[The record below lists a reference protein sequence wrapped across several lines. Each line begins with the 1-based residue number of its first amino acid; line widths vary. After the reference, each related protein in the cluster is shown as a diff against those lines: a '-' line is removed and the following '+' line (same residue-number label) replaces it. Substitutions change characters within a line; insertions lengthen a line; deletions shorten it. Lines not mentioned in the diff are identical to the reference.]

1 MRRVSADQSAYIWQT
16 DNQFVR
22 QIVSIVLTV
31 ILLSSAIPGC
41 LSDSRGEI
49 SLVVNYEQTNGT
61 VVESYIDGE
70 LVSTTNVS
78 LDFDFSNTESERQ
91 LVEFGVEFSESKEM
105 VAVESDS
112 SSTVTVEFAEHGIY
126 EIVAY
131 AMDEKNRREST
142 TVTIRIDLSIEWSE
156 QSTHEPSGL
165 AIDPIPKHGGPH
177 AVAIFIDS
185 TVENPELI
193 ENIGG
198 GREVEITWRL
208 YDQAGEACL
217 VRNEVV
223 EEGGEVNWEAFH
235 YNTYEVHELRISYD
249 EGQDD
254 IDIKQSISLAYEHI
268 ESEPNP

>member
-1 MRRVSADQSAYIWQT
+1 MRR
-16 DNQFVR
+16 
-22 QIVSIVLTV
+22 IVTIVLTV

-70 LVSTTNVS
+70 LISTTNVS
-78 LDFDFSNTESERQ
+78 LEFDFSNTESENQ
-91 LVEFGVEFSESKEM
+91 LVEFGVEFTEGKET
-105 VAVESDS
+105 VSVESDS

-131 AMDEKNRREST
+131 SIDNNNWRESIG
-142 TVTIRIDLSIEWSE
+142 VTIRIDLNIEWSE
-156 QSTHEPSGL
+156 KSTHEPSGL
-165 AIDPIPKHGGPH
+165 SIDPIPKHGGPH
-177 AVAIFIDS
+177 PVRIFIDS
-185 TVENPELI
+185 TVLIPELI

-198 GREVEITWRL
+198 GREVEITWPL
-208 YDQAGEACL
+208 NDQAGEACL
-217 VRNEVV
+217 VRNGVV
-223 EEGGEVNWEAFH
+223 EEGGEAHWEALH

-249 EGQDD
+249 EGQDN
-254 IDIKQSISLAYEHI
+254 IDVEQSISLAYEHL

>member
-1 MRRVSADQSAYIWQT
+1 M
-16 DNQFVR
+16 R

-31 ILLSSAIPGC
+31 ILLSSTIPGC

-70 LVSTTNVS
+70 FVSTTNVS
-78 LDFDFSNTESERQ
+78 LEFDFSNTESENQ
-91 LVEFGVEFSESKEM
+91 LVEFGVEFTEGKET
-105 VAVESDS
+105 VAVGSDT

-131 AMDEKNRREST
+131 AIDNNNWRESIG
-142 TVTIRIDLSIEWSE
+142 VTIRIDLNIEWSE

-165 AIDPIPKHGGPH
+165 SIDPIPKHGGPH
-177 AVAIFIDS
+177 PVRIFIDS

-217 VRNEVV
+217 VRNGVV
-223 EEGGEVNWEAFH
+223 EEGGEAHWEALH

-249 EGQDD
+249 EGQDN
-254 IDIKQSISLAYEHI
+254 IDVEQSISLAYEHL
-268 ESEPNP
+268 ESEANP

>member
-1 MRRVSADQSAYIWQT
+1 M
-16 DNQFVR
+16 R

-31 ILLSSAIPGC
+31 ILLSSTIPGC

-70 LVSTTNVS
+70 LISTTNVS
-78 LDFDFSNTESERQ
+78 LEFDFSNTESENQ
-91 LVEFGVEFSESKEM
+91 IVEFGVEFTEGKET
-105 VAVESDS
+105 VSVESDT

-131 AMDEKNRREST
+131 AIDNNNWRESIG
-142 TVTIRIDLSIEWSE
+142 VTIRIDLNIEWSE
-156 QSTHEPSGL
+156 KSTHEPSGL
-165 AIDPIPKHGGPH
+165 SIDPIPKHGGPH
-177 AVAIFIDS
+177 PVRIFIDS

-208 YDQAGEACL
+208 YDEAGEACL
-217 VRNEVV
+217 VRNGVV
-223 EEGGEVNWEAFH
+223 EEGGEAHWEALH

-249 EGQDD
+249 EGQDN
-254 IDIKQSISLAYEHI
+254 IDVEQSISLAYEHL

>member
-1 MRRVSADQSAYIWQT
+1 M
-16 DNQFVR
+16 R
-22 QIVSIVLTV
+22 QIVSFVLTV

-61 VVESYIDGE
+61 VVESYIEGE

-78 LDFDFSNTESERQ
+78 LEFDFSNTESENQ
-91 LVEFGVEFSESKEM
+91 LVEFGVEFTGGKET
-105 VAVESDS
+105 VAVGSDT
-112 SSTVTVEFAEHGIY
+112 SSTITVEFAEHGIY

-131 AMDEKNRREST
+131 AMDNNNWRESIG
-142 TVTIRIDLSIEWSE
+142 VIIRIDLNIEWSE
-156 QSTHEPSGL
+156 KSTHEPSDL
-165 AIDPIPKHGGPH
+165 TIDSIPKHGGPH
-177 AVAIFIDS
+177 PARIFIDS

-198 GREVEITWRL
+198 GREVEFTWRL
-208 YDQAGEACL
+208 YDLAGEACL
-217 VRNEVV
+217 IRNGVV
-223 EEGGEVNWEAFH
+223 EEGGEANWEAFH

-249 EGQDD
+249 EGQDN
-254 IDIKQSISLAYEHI
+254 IDIEQSISLAYEHL

>member
-1 MRRVSADQSAYIWQT
+1 M
-16 DNQFVR
+16 R

-31 ILLSSAIPGC
+31 ILLSSTIPGC

-70 LVSTTNVS
+70 FVSTTNVS
-78 LDFDFSNTESERQ
+78 LEFDFSNTESENQ
-91 LVEFGVEFSESKEM
+91 LVEFGVEFTEGKET
-105 VAVESDS
+105 VSVESDS

-131 AMDEKNRREST
+131 AIDNNNWRESIG
-142 TVTIRIDLSIEWSE
+142 VTIRIDLNIEWSE

-165 AIDPIPKHGGPH
+165 SIDPIPKHGGPH
-177 AVAIFIDS
+177 PVRIFIDS

-217 VRNEVV
+217 VRNGVV
-223 EEGGEVNWEAFH
+223 EEGGEAHWEALH

-249 EGQDD
+249 EGQDN
-254 IDIKQSISLAYEHI
+254 IDVEQSISLAYEHL
-268 ESEPNP
+268 ESEANP

>member
-1 MRRVSADQSAYIWQT
+1 MRR
-16 DNQFVR
+16 
-22 QIVSIVLTV
+22 IVTIVLTV

-70 LVSTTNVS
+70 LISTTNVS
-78 LDFDFSNTESERQ
+78 LEFDFSNTESENQ
-91 LVEFGVEFSESKEM
+91 LVEFGVEFTEGKET
-105 VAVESDS
+105 VSVESDS

-131 AMDEKNRREST
+131 SIDNNNWRESIG
-142 TVTIRIDLSIEWSE
+142 VTIRIDLNIEWSE
-156 QSTHEPSGL
+156 KSTHEPSGL
-165 AIDPIPKHGGPH
+165 SIDPIPKHGGPH
-177 AVAIFIDS
+177 PVRIFIDS

-217 VRNEVV
+217 VRNGVV
-223 EEGGEVNWEAFH
+223 EEGGEAHWEALH

-249 EGQDD
+249 EGQDN
-254 IDIKQSISLAYEHI
+254 IDVEQSISLAYEHL
-268 ESEPNP
+268 ESESNP